1 MGGVTNKRYPGI
13 LNSRIRLLSSWYHLL
28 ASLLLSRD
36 TTGSHAVTCRFASQ
50 LQFISQALR
59 WCREHNESRNKM
71 FHWRPQWF
79 LIQKFQKAII
89 LEQKWEVPGLL
100 MGGRFLGAHINQIH
114 FSSPV
119 IHHDDVQAF
128 QSCCLYSFGFCSES
142 LLLQGKWY
150 RKGKDFMFHVLV
162 QCTLQWHA
170 RRFASLMT
178 HIQCYYYCL
187 KSNADCPVSPVCL

>member
-114 FSSPV
+114 FSS
-119 IHHDDVQAF
+119 
-128 QSCCLYSFGFCSES
+128 LSFT
-142 LLLQGKWY
+142 
-150 RKGKDFMFHVLV
+150 M
-162 QCTLQWHA
+162 
-170 RRFASLMT
+170 MT
-178 HIQCYYYCL
+178 CRL
-187 KSNADCPVSPVCL
+187 SSPVACTALGFAVNLYCSKGSDTGRGRISCSMCWCNARCNGMPGGLLH